1 MSEKELLQ
9 QLKSLKSI
17 KLDAEEKESNKKVL
31 MTQISNTLTQNKEAK
46 TFNSF
51 SFYFKNVLSM
61 TSKPAMILGG
71 LFLFLFTSVLLS
83 SSLYKDSKPTDS
95 LYIARVI
102 SEKAKLNTTFD
113 KEAKERMVVEFASS
127 HASDIASILM
137 DPEINNEENQEQVER
152 LTNSFKTEISK
163 VRDVRS
169 GEENDEVNNEVKD
182 EVEEDS
188 SVFSAS
194 TLKEDNGVEISMQE
208 QDSDVSTTSEEE
220 EEKEEE
226 ISSSS
231 ISELESQIEGLEKDY
246 NNIDEIERLF
256 EEGKYSEVIL
266 MLEDIK

>member
-9 QLKSLKSI
+9 QLKSLKGI
-17 KLDAEEKESNKKVL
+17 KLDTEEKESNKKVL
-31 MTQISNTLTQNKEAK
+31 MTQISNTLTQDKEAK

-61 TSKPAMILGG
+61 SSKPAMILGG
-71 LFLFLFTSVLLS
+71 LFLFVVTSVLLS

-113 KEAKERMVVEFASS
+113 KEAKERMALEFASS

-163 VRDVRS
+163 VRDIRS
-169 GEENDEVNNEVKD
+169 EEEEVDEVRE

-208 QDSDVSTTSEEE
+208 QDDNIATTSEEE
-220 EEKEEE
+220 KDEKGEEE